1 MRGVVSLLCVLGAW
15 SGCRRSS
22 PQVAPPSTH
31 TAVSHGDASTA
42 APDAAVRPPPVPD
55 PPPRAGPPTMFRLDP
70 GHTGR
75 SPYRLPQHPRIT
87 RRLEAAAR
95 ISTQAVALP
104 DGGVAFTAHDGLVR
118 AFDLDGHPRWE
129 LATGDRI
136 YTTPLVT
143 ADGAMFFGTDADRF
157 VSLDPRG
164 RLRVALATP
173 DDADTSPVMCADG
186 SLRFA
191 SGRTLF
197 AVASDLTVRW
207 RLRVGGKIFSSPAV
221 TDDCAAVFGAQD
233 NRVYAVGPE
242 GVVRWQFDAGDDVDA
257 PPTLDHLGNVYVGGD
272 DGHVFAL
279 RPDGTERWR
288 HAVGGYVRAGVALG
302 ARDTLI
308 VPTYG
313 PRTRV
318 LALDRATGD
327 ERWSYDIDGPPTA
340 EYGVASAPLVDARG
354 DIAVGGPDDALHL
367 LRADGSRMA
376 RVPLPADVDGAPVL
390 LSEGVLAVG
399 CDDGV
404 MYLLGDA
411 NADDAGAGPR

>member
-1 MRGVVSLLCVLGAW
+1 MHAT
-15 SGCRRSS
+15 
-22 PQVAPPSTH
+22 P
-31 TAVSHGDASTA
+31 DASVRVV
-42 APDAAVRPPPVPD
+42 DAAVRAPPVPD
-55 PPPRAGPPTMFRLDP
+55 PPAHAGPPTMFRLDP

-75 SPYRLPQHPRIT
+75 SPYRLPRAPHIV
-87 RRLEAAAR
+87 RRFEAAAR

-104 DGGVAFTAHDGLVR
+104 DAGVAFTAHDGLVR

-143 ADGAMFFGTDADRF
+143 TDGAMFFGTDADRF

-173 DDADTSPVMCADG
+173 DDADTSPVACSDG
-186 SLRFA
+186 SMRFA

-197 AVASDLTVRW
+197 AVAPDLTVRW

-221 TDDCAAVFGAQD
+221 TSDCTAVFGAQD
-233 NRVYAVGPE
+233 DRVYAVGPE
-242 GVVRWQFDAGDDVDA
+242 GLVRWQFATDNDVDA

-272 DGHVFAL
+272 DGNVYAL

-288 HAVGGYVRAGVALG
+288 HAVGGFVRAGVALG
-302 ARDTLI
+302 AGDTLI

-313 PRTRV
+313 PRARV
-318 LALDRATGD
+318 VALDRATGD
-327 ERWSYDIDGPPTA
+327 ERWSYGIEGPPTA
-340 EYGVASAPLVDARG
+340 EYGIASAPLVDLRG
-354 DIAVGGPDDALHL
+354 DIAVGAPDDALHL
-367 LRADGSRMA
+367 LRSDGTLLV
-376 RVPLPADVDGAPVL
+376 RVALPADVDGAPVL
-390 LSEGVLAVG
+390 LDDGLLAVG

-411 NADDAGAGPR
+411 NAGDAAVGPR